1 VTPIRLLLVDDHD
14 IVRAGIRVLL
24 HTFSGIEVVADTG
37 DGLEALSLIG
47 AHHPDIVLL
56 DIGMPGLNGLEVLT
70 RIKHAYPAVRV
81 MMLSMHAN
89 EEYVWR
95 ALRDGAAGY
104 LLKGANTV
112 EFEQAIR
119 TVAQGDIFLSATVS
133 KYTIANYAGRM
144 TAHTPGLE
152 RLTSRQREVLQLI
165 AEGRSTKE
173 IAYQLQISAKTVE
186 THRAQVMERLNIDTI
201 AGLVRYAIT
210 VGLITTEH

>member
-24 HTFSGIEVVADTG
+24 HTFSGIKVVADTG

-47 AHHPDIVLL
+47 THHPDIVLL

-70 RIKHAYPAVRV
+70 RIKHAYPAVRI